1 MLLYLDL
8 MCFNAN
14 CFDASLIMVGL
25 SNEVL
30 VETLIYEYIKYLIK
44 EIILGNLVSR
54 VKLKQ
59 NKRFLGNI
67 EYIESIL
74 KMLV

>member
-1 MLLYLDL
+1 
-8 MCFNAN
+8 
-14 CFDASLIMVGL
+14 MVGL